1 VPLLQGEQE
10 QLQLPVRFHWPL
22 GVTMVEYNVEAQIKV
37 YVEDPAAMDSV
48 KAGIEKIAKV
58 QRFWEEDVGFG
69 IKVLKATLLL
79 VDAEGGMEKLEENIR
94 SLDKVSQVEV
104 ESVSRV

>member
-1 VPLLQGEQE
+1 ME
-10 QLQLPVRFHWPL
+10 
-22 GVTMVEYNVEAQIKV
+22 EYNVAAQIKV
-37 YVEDPAAMDSV
+37 YVDDPSALEEV
-48 KAGIEKIAKV
+48 KAEIEKMVKV

-79 VDAEGGMEKLEENIR
+79 VDAEGGMEKLEEKIKG
-94 SLDKVSQVEV
+94 LDKVSQVEV

>member
-1 VPLLQGEQE
+1 ME
-10 QLQLPVRFHWPL
+10 
-22 GVTMVEYNVEAQIKV
+22 EYNVAAQIKV

-48 KAGIEKIAKV
+48 KAEIEKLVKV

-69 IKVLKATLLL
+69 IKVLKATLLM
-79 VDAEGGMEKLEENIR
+79 VDAEGGMEKLEEKIR
-94 SLDKVSQVEV
+94 SLDNVSQVEV